1 MLLYDCDDTFSHWR
15 VRRRRKGKNPATKS
29 RVERTWWYLLWRI
42 RNNSLRRTKTRR
54 TLWRGQ
60 HRAPEHGLRMSP
72 EQHLYLVSRWGV
84 RRSEWCLCRGNGL
97 RGLRYVQLVQVRIK
111 SRSTQTNDPGQV
123 RELDA
128 GPTTNAESNAASNS
142 AASDLLPE
150 HMCLCE

>member
-1 MLLYDCDDTFSHWR
+1 MSH
-15 VRRRRKGKNPATKS
+15 
-29 RVERTWWYLLWRI
+29 
-42 RNNSLRRTKTRR
+42 
-54 TLWRGQ
+54 
-60 HRAPEHGLRMSP
+60 
-72 EQHLYLVSRWGV
+72 EQHLYLVSRWVV
-84 RRSEWCLCRGNGL
+84 RRGDWCLCRGNGL